1 VIEYTGDIWE
11 YPSDWLCVTTNG
23 NVRNDGAA
31 VMGRG
36 IALEAKR
43 RYPKLPHILAE
54 RILEGGNHVHPL
66 GSFGG
71 KLIFSFPTKN
81 DWRDRS
87 NLTLIQMSVR
97 ELLYYHNSAKKLF
110 GHDYPVV
117 AMTRPGC
124 GNGGMNWPDVKAAI
138 GPLLSDKFVIVNR
151 Q

>member
-1 VIEYTGDIWE
+1 MIEYTGDIWE

-23 NVRNDGAA
+23 NIRNDGAA

-54 RILEGGNHVHPL
+54 RIMEGGNRVYPL

-71 KLIFSFPTKN
+71 KLIFSLPTKN
-81 DWRDRS
+81 DWHDRS
-87 NLTLIQMSVR
+87 SIDLIHVSIR
-97 ELLYYHNSAKKLF
+97 DLLYYHNSAKKLF
-110 GHDYPVV
+110 GQDYPVV

-124 GNGGMNWPDVKAAI
+124 GNGGLDWNCVRPTIVN
-138 GPLLSDKFVIVNR
+138 LLSDKFVIVNR